1 VTGRSDV
8 TSGHES
14 AACLSGISPNRRQI
28 AVRTR
33 ESLQDS
39 QTMKNEGI
47 HGFPAKLETSYSLGE
62 LYAVVERPK
71 GSRNKYK
78 CKAYEL
84 PD

>member
-1 VTGRSDV
+1 
-8 TSGHES
+8 
-14 AACLSGISPNRRQI
+14 
-28 AVRTR
+28 
-33 ESLQDS
+33 
-39 QTMKNEGI
+39 MKNEGT
-47 HGFPAKLETSYSLGE
+47 HGFPAKLETFYSLGE